1 MNKKHIIIATIAA
14 VAIFIVGYFVGDT
27 IATNRANSLV
37 DASVA
42 IKMAN
47 AETKTEPVTEVKAET
62 KAFEVDIGGD
72 SGNWNMKVLDAKE
85 DTMVKGGESSDNKS
99 TKEKFIIVKLQMKN
113 ITKSAVQYS
122 TGEFKLGDMKSKSQY
137 DVNLDA
143 LQAANSNEKIY
154 KDNGE
159 FIGVY
164 DDVNP
169 NMSKQTYII
178 FEVPKDFNIADG
190 VLMNQ
195 NGAQT
200 EPKGFYIK

>member
-1 MNKKHIIIATIAA
+1 MNKKHIIIASIAA
-14 VAIFIVGYFVGDT
+14 VGIFIVGYFVGDT
-27 IATNRANSLV
+27 TATNRANSLV

-47 AETKTEPVTEVKAET
+47 AETKTEPVTEVKEET
-62 KAFEVDIGGD
+62 KAFEVATGGD

-85 DTMVKGGESSDNKS
+85 DTIVKGGESSDNKS

-122 TGEFKLGDMKSKSQY
+122 PGEFKLGDMKSKSQY

-154 KDNGE
+154 KENGE

-164 DDVNP
+164 DDTNP